1 MLRFARIFAFATVLG
16 VAACGGHRSPTTP
29 TPPTNGGGTGDG
41 GSGGTTTPPPPP
53 APPTLKVTKI
63 LCFGDSLTEG
73 TVQPPVSP
81 TALDAG
87 ASVSYPYKLQALE
100 TARYT
105 SQTIVVWNDGR
116 AGEAAEDKT
125 PDDNAYDRLTY
136 GLSDTNPDVLLLMEG
151 ANDFAKYV
159 SLNSSQNAGIT
170 AVVNAME
177 DMVRAAQSRGVA
189 VFVATLPPQRPG
201 GLRAGA
207 ADLVAP
213 YNAALKAMVA
223 KKGATL
229 VDMNTLF
236 PLSLIGLDGLHPT
249 EDGYEKMAE
258 IFQTALAAVYEVP
271 PGGAS
276 LTTHP

>member
-1 MLRFARIFAFATVLG
+1 MAALG
-16 VAACGGHRSPTTP
+16 VAACGGHHSPAAP
-29 TPPTNGGGTGDG
+29 TPPANNGGGTGDG
-41 GSGGTTTPPPPP
+41 GSGGTPPPPPPPP
-53 APPTLKVTKI
+53 APPTLKITKI

-73 TVQPPVSP
+73 TVQPPISVTS
-81 TALDAG
+81 LDAG
-87 ASVSYPYKLQALE
+87 ASVSYPYKLQTLE

-105 SQTIVVWNDGR
+105 SQAITVWNDGH

-125 PDDNAYDRLTY
+125 PDDNAYDRLIH

-151 ANDFAKYV
+151 ANDFSKYV
-159 SLNSSQNAGIT
+159 SQNTSQNAGIT

-213 YNAALKAMVA
+213 YNAALKAMVV

-229 VDMNTLF
+229 VDLNTLF
-236 PLSLIGLDGLHPT
+236 PLNLIGLDGLHPT

-258 IFQTALAAVYEVP
+258 IFQSALAAVYEVP
-271 PGGAS
+271 PSS
-276 LTTHP
+276 LR